1 MIFFSNKLNLIFTFA
16 SASGLSGFYD
26 LSKKKKTTLKQV
38 QIKVKCK

>member
-26 LSKKKKTTLKQV
+26 LSKKKTTLKQV